1 MSDANQYQ
9 VVSSPNYSGPAA
21 ALASIFGLNK
31 QQQPQQQQP
40 GQPSAGGQQQQQ
52 GSFISQLMQF
62 LQGNGGGMAGGSP
75 MQLGPGSTGSMSGGI
90 GGGGQL
96 LY

>member
-21 ALASIFGLNK
+21 VLASIFGLNK
-31 QQQPQQQQP
+31 QQQPQQA
-40 GQPSAGGQQQQQ
+40 GGAGGQQQQQ

-62 LQGNGGGMAGGSP
+62 LQGSGGGMAGGSP

>member
-1 MSDANQYQ
+1 MSDVQGYQ
-9 VVSSPNYSGPAA
+9 VVGSPDYSGPAA
-21 ALASIFGLNK
+21 ALAGIFGFNKPK
-31 QQQPQQQQP
+31 QQQPQQGAAP
-40 GQPSAGGQQQQQ
+40 GAQQQQMPWV
-52 GSFISQLMQF
+52 SQLMQF

>member
-31 QQQPQQQQP
+31 QQQPQQPQQ
-40 GQPSAGGQQQQQ
+40 AGGAGGQQQQ

-75 MQLGPGSTGSMSGGI
+75 MQLGPGSSGSMSGGI

>member
-9 VVSSPNYSGPAA
+9 VVSSPNYSGPAST
-21 ALASIFGLNK
+21 LASIFGLNK
-31 QQQPQQQQP
+31 QQPQQQQ
-40 GQPSAGGQQQQQ
+40 GGGANSGQQQQ

-62 LQGNGGGMAGGSP
+62 LQGSGYGNGGGAP
-75 MQLGPGSTGSMSGGI
+75 MQLGPGSSGQMSSGI